1 MFHNSTTLHH
11 CHIQFIAVSKESRLV
26 HLNWFAT
33 KRLQASVFWDYMRPL
48 RRVAKIYSWGLGW
61 PLITRGADATMK
73 LLGRGVDRVEWAGYV
88 ASESAQGAFQMTATP
103 LGMLVKSRLE
113 MVKNFLW
120 DVPIA
125 SFSAAIRTPIALAK
139 SPFTM
144 ISGVRDAIKSVPGNV
159 KEILNSVS
167 QFKLMDTLKNTR
179 KAVTDLFLPPFTK
192 PAKSVLTPP
201 AQLGG
206 AVVKAHMLTP
216 VAAYRAATEVIP
228 EGFNRIKN
236 STATADAIML
246 EKARVRAAAKAVLE
260 TEKEANKEAW
270 EAQKAESIGRAADGG
285 KGGGGKGGGGGGG
298 MKMAA

>member
-1 MFHNSTTLHH
+1 
-11 CHIQFIAVSKESRLV
+11 
-26 HLNWFAT
+26 
-33 KRLQASVFWDYMRPL
+33 
-48 RRVAKIYSWGLGW
+48 
-61 PLITRGADATMK
+61 MK